1 LSTFRPDRDAAHF
14 NRLSPGHLPGL
25 LGVEIQEVG
34 QGRLIG
40 QLVIQP
46 HHQAPNGFLHAASII
61 ALADTGAGYAC
72 MAHLPDGAIGF
83 TTVELK
89 TNHLGTAHEGTLV
102 AEVTAAHL
110 GRTTQVWD
118 AVVTLRETG
127 KVLTLFRCTQMV
139 LWPRK

>member
-1 LSTFRPDRDAAHF
+1 LSKYRPDRDVAHF
-14 NRLSPGHLPGL
+14 NRLGTGYLPGL
-25 LGVEIQEVG
+25 LGVQILEVG
-34 QGRLIG
+34 QGRLVG

-46 HHQAPNGFLHAASII
+46 HHHAPNGFLHAATII

-72 MAHLPDGAIGF
+72 MAHLPDGAAGF

-89 TNHLGTAHEGTLV
+89 TNHLGTAQEGTIV

-110 GRTTQVWD
+110 GRSTHVWD
-118 AVVTLRETG
+118 AVVTHRDTAKTLA
-127 KVLTLFRCTQMV
+127 LFRCTQMV

>member
-1 LSTFRPDRDAAHF
+1 LSTYRPDRDVAHF

-25 LGVEIQEVG
+25 LGVEILEVG
-34 QGRLIG
+34 QGRLRA
-40 QLVIQP
+40 QLAIRS
-46 HHQAPNGFLHAASII
+46 HHHAPNGFLHAATII

-72 MAHLPDGAIGF
+72 MAHLPDGAAGF

-89 TNHLGTAHEGTLV
+89 TNHLGTAQEGTIV

-110 GRTTQVWD
+110 GRSTHVWD
-118 AVVTLRETG
+118 AVVTHRDTAKTLA
-127 KVLTLFRCTQMV
+127 LFRCTQMV